1 MSKAQINEGSFVVWP
16 RNLVARD
23 PRIAGSGRRCI
34 DLNVAW
40 ATETGLCA
48 KVFVKKGRG
57 IAFSPLSDLYGSGLI
72 TENAQIRG
80 KVARCSIKSRTE
92 DGNNL
97 RIQATC
103 ATRIVVSQEE
113 FSLRIIDN
121 DGFTRT
127 FVGIPGLEVTY
138 RRCAL

>member
-1 MSKAQINEGSFVVWP
+1 MKALLRFGLGAFSLAI
-16 RNLVARD
+16 VALHTPAAR
-23 PRIAGSGRRCI
+23 AI
-34 DLNVAW
+34 DLNGAW

-48 KVFVKKGRG
+48 KVFMKKGRE

-72 TENAQIRG
+72 IEKAQIRG

-97 RIQATC
+97 RIQAAC

-113 FSLRIIDN
+113 FSLRIIGN

-127 FVGIPGLEVTY
+127 FASVPGLEVTY
-138 RRCAL
+138 RRCGL